1 MELTI
6 NVAEITDLVIQDS
19 DGKRYLI
26 IEEGAAYDVLE
37 QVKDATA
44 ERTKTLLTQREL
56 MKERRVSR
64 NTIKKWVAMGL
75 SEIPDGNRIYYD
87 TEELDALLKAQKI

>member
-56 MKERRVSR
+56 MCKISD
-64 NTIKKWVAMGL
+64 GL
-75 SEIPDGNRIYYD
+75 GVDINYFRKD
-87 TEELDALLKAQKI
+87 EENEV